1 MIGLLL
7 GSSRGRKA
15 NEVISIGR
23 RFLATLV
30 EGRPLQ
36 WEESVEHLEYVR
48 KHGIHQFVNTW
59 NRVKSVSN
67 DKLLWGEETEMS
79 ILHMSPDTME
89 VKLSL
94 RGAEV
99 RDTLNKEEASFLEN
113 GGHVHEAATWHPEY
127 GSWMIESTPKV
138 PYSGYSSDL
147 TRVESN
153 MRRRRARLMAALK
166 PNEIAPTITS
176 FPMLGVGNFT
186 EPPHNPGGPIG
197 ESKWVP
203 DACTN
208 PHPRFGALTQNIR
221 KRRGSNVDIRVP
233 IYIDRN
239 TFTAASARRR
249 DMVTNIGHA
258 NPERVA
264 GLSEEKISSSS
275 SNENK
280 NDNTKHVDNN
290 AYDVW
295 LAADDVVV
303 MDHMAFGMGCSCL
316 QVTFQARDIDESRRL
331 FDTLVPMA
339 PIMLALTAA
348 APIFKGQLVDT
359 DVRWDVI
366 AASTDDR
373 TPMERGMHI
382 SRKELGKPNSPL
394 NTARP
399 EMAGSGVRRIPKSR
413 YGSVSNY
420 ITPEG
425 LEYNDLNAPFDADAY
440 VIIFFCNLS
449 LTLSQHTTK

>member
-1 MIGLLL
+1 MLRI
-7 GSSRGRKA
+7 SKRG
-15 NEVISIGR
+15 
-23 RFLATLV
+23 LATLV

-36 WEESVEHLEYVR
+36 WEESVKHLEYVR

-99 RDTLNKEEASFLEN
+99 RDKLNAEEASFLEN
-113 GGHVHEAATWHPEY
+113 GGNLSEAANWMPEY
-127 GSWMIESTPKV
+127 GSWMVESTPKV

-147 TRVESN
+147 TRVETN

-176 FPMLGVGNFT
+176 FPMMGVGNFT
-186 EPPHNPGGPIG
+186 EPSHNPGGPIG
-197 ESKWVP
+197 ESKWIP

-239 TFTAASARRR
+239 TFAAASARRR
-249 DMVTNIGHA
+249 EMVTNIGHA
-258 NPERVA
+258 NPDRVT
-264 GLSEEKISSSS
+264 GLKSNEDETKKNNEENS
-275 SNENK
+275 SN
-280 NDNTKHVDNN
+280 DRDS

-303 MDHMAFGMGCSCL
+303 MDHMAY
-316 QVTFQARDIDESRRL
+316 D
-331 FDTLVPMA
+331 
-339 PIMLALTAA
+339 
-348 APIFKGQLVDT
+348 K
-359 DVRWDVI
+359 
-366 AASTDDR
+366 
-373 TPMERGMHI
+373 
-382 SRKELGKPNSPL
+382 
-394 NTARP
+394 
-399 EMAGSGVRRIPKSR
+399 
-413 YGSVSNY
+413 
-420 ITPEG
+420 
-425 LEYNDLNAPFDADAY
+425 
-440 VIIFFCNLS
+440 
-449 LTLSQHTTK
+449 